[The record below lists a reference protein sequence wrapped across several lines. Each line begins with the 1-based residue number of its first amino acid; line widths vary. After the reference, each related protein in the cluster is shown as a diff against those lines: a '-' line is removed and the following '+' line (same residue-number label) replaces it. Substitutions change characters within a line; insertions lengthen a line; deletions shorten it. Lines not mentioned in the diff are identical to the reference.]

1 VRLAPKVAV
10 VLAAACSVFGT
21 QAGNAPAEVT
31 SNEWVSFTTFP
42 FNSCNGELVI
52 VRDGRAHVVQR
63 VQPDGSR
70 FVSTNG
76 HFTSVGTLGNE
87 YQLNWQEDFVLAPGE
102 STYTSQQMI
111 VSQGSAPNQLV
122 TFVIDLATGTL
133 TVTQRC
139 FGEGEGP
146 SE

>member
-1 VRLAPKVAV
+1 MRLAPKFAV
-10 VLAAACSVFGT
+10 SLVAACAMTGM
-21 QAGNAPAEVT
+21 QANQASAEVF

-52 VRDGRAHVVQR
+52 VRDGRAHVVR
-63 VQPDGSR
+63 RLQPDGST

-122 TFVIDLATGTL
+122 MFVIDLATGTL
-133 TVTQRC
+133 TMTERC
-139 FGEGEGP
+139 FGDGERP
-146 SE
+146 SA